1 MDQTLKGR
9 AGQLGR
15 HRYFGLETEKTH
27 HVQQHQSGY
36 VRLSRLPGHATLRSA
51 VKYNSLQQMC
61 IEAEASAVVM
71 FFLKPGSHQTKWVW
85 GGHLKKGRNK
95 QSGFIST

>member
-1 MDQTLKGR
+1 MDQALTGR
-9 AGQLGR
+9 RRRLRRCQW
-15 HRYFGLETEKTH
+15 FGLETEKTH

-51 VKYNSLQQMC
+51 VKYNSLHQMC
-61 IEAEASAVVM
+61 IEAEASAVAV

-85 GGHLKKGRNK
+85 GGHLK
-95 QSGFIST
+95 